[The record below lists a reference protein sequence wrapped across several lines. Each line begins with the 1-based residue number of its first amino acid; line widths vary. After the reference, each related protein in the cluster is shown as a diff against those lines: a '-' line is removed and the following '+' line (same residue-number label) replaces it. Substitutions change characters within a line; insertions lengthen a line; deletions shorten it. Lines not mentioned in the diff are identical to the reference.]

1 MNCRN
6 IHDQL
11 PDVALGF
18 TPASP
23 EVQAHLAE
31 CRECAGTLDAL
42 RSTMSLLDEWT
53 APEPSQYWDVR
64 MAARLREEQQKATAS
79 GWLQW
84 FRRPALSVA
93 AALCLVVGIGL
104 YQVGRFMHA
113 GDNPPMATMTL
124 PHAPTG
130 TAVSDLQFLDKN
142 SDMLQN
148 FEALDDIDGDADID
162 ASN

>member
-1 MNCRN
+1 
-6 IHDQL
+6 
-11 PDVALGF
+11 
-18 TPASP
+18 
-23 EVQAHLAE
+23 
-31 CRECAGTLDAL
+31 
-42 RSTMSLLDEWT
+42 
-53 APEPSQYWDVR
+53 

-93 AALCLVVGIGL
+93 AALCLVAGIGL
-104 YQVGRFMHA
+104 YQVGRFLHA

-130 TAVSDLQFLDKN
+130 TAVADLQFLDKN